1 MKRTSL
7 PVTLAAVLLL
17 VLGLLAGCGDS
28 DSSGAGGASDDS
40 VSSADSSAG
49 SSAGSSDASSADS
62 PDESSADG
70 PPTDA
75 TVEEFCGTFLELIE
89 KASQQGS
96 DVSDAD
102 AIKLVKEAADSL
114 TAVGTPADIPE
125 DARRAFEKAIELIDS
140 VPDDA
145 TQAEMEAIADDLTA
159 EQQQDLQALTA
170 YVTSTC
176 MGPSASAPS
185 EPESQTPSS

>member
-7 PVTLAAVLLL
+7 PVTVVAVLLL
-17 VLGLLAGCGDS
+17 VLGLVAGCGDS
-28 DSSGAGGASDDS
+28 DSSAAGGASDDTGT
-40 VSSADSSAG
+40 SAS
-49 SSAGSSDASSADS
+49 SSDGSDS
-62 PDESSADG
+62 PDSSEGSEEGSADG

-114 TAVGTPADIPE
+114 SAVGTPADIPE
-125 DARRAFEKAIELIDS
+125 DARRAFEKAIELINS

-145 TQAEMEAIADDLTA
+145 TQAEMESIADDLTA

-170 YVTSTC
+170 YVTQTC
-176 MGPSASAPS
+176 MAPSASAS
-185 EPESQTPSS
+185 ADTESQSPSS

>member
-40 VSSADSSAG
+40 ASSAD